1 MLGKT
6 QTFAVTVEG
15 MKCNNCRAF
24 VEKAVLSV
32 KGVKSVSIAPDSK
45 VVTVTAKASVSP
57 DTVKSAIISA
67 GYSVE

>member
-6 QTFAVTVEG
+6 KIFVISVKG

-32 KGVKSVSIAPDSK
+32 KGVRSVKIEEDSK
-45 VVTVTAKASVSP
+45 TVCVTAKASVSLE
-57 DTVKSAIISA
+57 TIKSAVIAA
-67 GYSVE
+67 GYEIE